1 MTCVNFVIE
10 GCLENASYRKFDRSF
25 FVNEIYITL
34 ICAYRALA
42 SRFTEKTAEDIM

>member
-25 FVNEIYITL
+25 FVNEIHINL
-34 ICAYRALA
+34 ICAYPLLA
-42 SRFTEKTAEDIM
+42 SRFAEKTAEGIM